1 MQKKTAEMEEFSSLE
16 EEEYAQLNQK
26 YRQLL
31 DENWTHVE
39 QLKSTDKREKVLKNS
54 NHVRKTQ

>member
-1 MQKKTAEMEEFSSLE
+1 ME
-16 EEEYAQLNQK
+16 EEEYDQLNQK

-39 QLKSTDKREKVLKNS
+39 QLKSTDKREKVLENS
-54 NHVRKTQ
+54 NHVRKTQATNIFQP

>member
-1 MQKKTAEMEEFSSLE
+1 ME

-26 YRQLL
+26 YRQLQ

-39 QLKSTDKREKVLKNS
+39 QLKSTDKRENFLEIL
-54 NHVRKTQ
+54 NHVRSNEETDILQP

>member
-1 MQKKTAEMEEFSSLE
+1 MDKFSSFE
-16 EEEYAQLNQK
+16 EEEYSQLNPK

-39 QLKSTDKREKVLKNS
+39 QLKSTDKRENVLENS
-54 NHVRKTQ
+54 NHVRKTKETDIL